1 MPDPMLDPMPNS
13 AQHPAQHCLPS
24 SPKRKAAG
32 IAAAFGLLLAL
43 SHPLPALAGDS
54 WYPEDGDH
62 PLRIVHY
69 VVGPIGR
76 ILEWTVTRP
85 LAYVGSKV
93 APYQHINAREEKIC
107 SRERPGRSCTDS
119 AR

>member
-1 MPDPMLDPMPNS
+1 MPNLMP
-13 AQHPAQHCLPS
+13 HPAQRRRS
-24 SPKRKAAG
+24 NSPKRKAAG
-32 IAAAFGLLLAL
+32 ITAALGLLLAL
-43 SHPLPALAGDS
+43 SHPLPARAGDS
-54 WYPEDGDH
+54 SYPEDGDH

-69 VVGPIGR
+69 VVGPIGH

-85 LAYVGSKV
+85 LAYLGSKV